1 MNLQITGAAE
11 EQRVTIR
18 EVYRNIVSISDVA
31 EESAQTAQ
39 NTASASDDLVRL
51 AVELQQQ

>member
-1 MNLQITGAAE
+1 MNLQITGAE